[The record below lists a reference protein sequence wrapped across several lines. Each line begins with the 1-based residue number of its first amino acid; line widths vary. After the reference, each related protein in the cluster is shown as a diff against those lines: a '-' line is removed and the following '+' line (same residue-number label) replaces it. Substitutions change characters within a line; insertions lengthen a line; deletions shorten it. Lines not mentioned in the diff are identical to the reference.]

1 MSQLTRSC
9 RYSRG
14 DVHLILD
21 GWMVEEYRVL
31 RDSIHEVSTPLLV
44 IQWFKFKSQKRGILL
59 HLQVGNI
66 WFTSQRGLSE
76 SRLFIRV
83 DKIVIRKKLSY
94 DYFINPYESRL
105 FIRVDKIVI
114 REFLSCSN

>member
-1 MSQLTRSC
+1 M
-9 RYSRG
+9 
-14 DVHLILD
+14 LD
-21 GWMVEEYRVL
+21 GRMVEEYRVP
-31 RDSIHEVSTPLLV
+31 RDSMHEVSTPLLS

-66 WFTSQRGLSE
+66 RFTSQRGLS
-76 SRLFIRV
+76 
-83 DKIVIRKKLSY
+83 D
-94 DYFINPYESRL
+94 SRL